1 MALDEYLFGKV
12 ASFFK
17 QRNLKNNEARNR
29 KVTLDEH
36 RQRFTILARAITGHS
51 IELFAAEREGG
62 YKGNSFFLPNSF
74 AQFPTFEQNLSYY
87 FYRIIYLSVQKNLKL
102 QEGSDDIVLKY
113 EAFKKKYEELN
124 LMVAHMGGGI
134 SIGVHN
140 HGLVIDV
147 NQALNGDGP
156 FSP

>member
-17 QRNLKNNEARNR
+17 QRNLKNNEARDR

-102 QEGSDDIVLKY
+102 NWFQSGAIRKGLNPKTRVEG
-113 EAFKKKYEELN
+113 EP
-124 LMVAHMGGGI
+124 
-134 SIGVHN
+134 
-140 HGLVIDV
+140 
-147 NQALNGDGP
+147 LNGLSVALSCSVGK
-156 FSP
+156 F

>member
-17 QRNLKNNEARNR
+17 QRNLKNNEARDR

-87 FYRIIYLSVQKNLKL
+87 FFRIIYLSVQKNLKL
-102 QEGSDDIVLKY
+102 NWFQSDDIQNDTAQQIAIQNAPIRAARYTKRNFHLQFRFMMTLKL
-113 EAFKKKYEELN
+113 FIRIICCRKK
-124 LMVAHMGGGI
+124 
-134 SIGVHN
+134 
-140 HGLVIDV
+140 
-147 NQALNGDGP
+147 Q
-156 FSP
+156 